1 MLPRLAEV
9 LRHFPF
15 SESRSG
21 VQYASVQPVDWAEPS
36 LFEESFSPGVTGE
49 QAAEVLREYAQ
60 ADFAVSLEAYWDLW
74 VLDAASKQWVLR
86 SEKVIFT
93 AQGLEFDEGAFAESG
108 HILIDFGLDF
118 PFLHE
123 GLDLS
128 AEDALRVKAN
138 VAALIEFTHR
148 VERNCHTIGTRAV
161 VGERGKSGSEAHRA
175 AATGAVNPDVAR
187 YLVGCAAECHAKAII
202 STCGRESRIDGALR
216 PFSDSQAWGCQ
227 STSSN
232 ADRLRW

>member
-1 MLPRLAEV
+1 MADTLNLSLWFPGFDAELMLPRLVEV

-15 SESRSG
+15 SESRGG

-49 QAAEVLREYAQ
+49 EAAEALREYAQ

-74 VLDAASKQWVLR
+74 VLDAGSKEWVLR
-86 SEKVIFT
+86 PEKVVFT
-93 AQGLEFDEGAFAESG
+93 AQGLEFDEGAFAERG

-123 GLDLS
+123 GVDLS

-148 VERNCHTIGTRAV
+148 VERNCNTTGRV
-161 VGERGKSGSEAHRA
+161 LWSESEENLAQKLI
-175 AATGAVNPDVAR
+175 AR
-187 YLVGCAAECHAKAII
+187 LQQV
-202 STCGRESRIDGALR
+202 
-216 PFSDSQAWGCQ
+216 Q
-227 STSSN
+227 
-232 ADRLRW
+232 